1 MDTNLKSWQ
10 SYLVYVGSANLFCTE
25 FYILLKEVKEYEVC
39 LYSYKSLEIKNFIGE
54 PMNEVFINY
63 FASVLYYLRRIW
75 LILIIYAYVISF
87 ILLWIDTAK
96 ENTTKIV
103 WHRAAIWCVVGF
115 LLWFVWAFIPD
126 EDNALLFLNY
136 YFGDDDGSIILR

>member
-1 MDTNLKSWQ
+1 
-10 SYLVYVGSANLFCTE
+10 
-25 FYILLKEVKEYEVC
+25 
-39 LYSYKSLEIKNFIGE
+39 
-54 PMNEVFINY
+54 MNEVFINY
-63 FASVLYYLRRIW
+63 FAAVIYYLRRIW

-126 EDNALLFLNY
+126 EENALLFLNY